1 MYKNSNLDKKERGF
15 TIVEVLV
22 VASVMVI
29 ILAIGA
35 SSLSSM
41 SVFRRSVDE
50 TTSNIASLLQIGK
63 LHSVRDGVEYR
74 LVFAE
79 CEDVDES
86 EPACPRC
93 DSYAD
98 YSPGDESIGF
108 TLERGDSNRG
118 SETWCI
124 QSSHTRK
131 FRSDLVFTSSDNMG
145 EGGEPAGFTFLPTG
159 MRRDFLDDTDDE
171 LVTISPASGSRID
184 KCGIVSVSPS
194 GNISVNEGKWVDSA
208 CSPIRDAG
216 AGPAPGPTPGP
227 G

>member
-1 MYKNSNLDKKERGF
+1 MYRNSNSGKKEDGF
-15 TIVEVLV
+15 TIVEILV

-35 SSLSSM
+35 SSLSGMSM
-41 SVFRRSVDE
+41 FRRSVDE
-50 TTSNIASLLQIGK
+50 TTNNIASLLQIGK
-63 LHSVRDGVEYR
+63 LHSMRNGVEYR

-79 CEDVDES
+79 CTDIDES

-93 DSYAD
+93 DTYTD
-98 YSPGDESIGF
+98 YSPGDEFIAF

-124 QSSHTRK
+124 QSSYTRK
-131 FRSDLVFTSSDNMG
+131 FRGDLVFTSSDNMG
-145 EGGEPAGFTFLPTG
+145 EVGEPDGFTFLPTG

-184 KCGIVSVSPS
+184 KCGVVSVSPS
-194 GNISVNEGKWVDSA
+194 GSISVNEGKWVDSE
-208 CSPIRDAG
+208 CNPIRDAG
-216 AGPAPGPTPGP
+216 ANPAPDPTPGP